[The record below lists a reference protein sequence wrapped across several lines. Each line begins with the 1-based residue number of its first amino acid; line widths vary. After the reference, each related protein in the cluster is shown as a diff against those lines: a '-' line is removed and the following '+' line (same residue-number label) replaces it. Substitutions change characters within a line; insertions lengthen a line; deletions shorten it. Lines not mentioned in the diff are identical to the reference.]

1 MIQETQDLLSTL
13 ERLTNQLVKAMT
25 SAPLGALDWRPGP
38 ETSSAAVLFTHTLG
52 ASRPWL
58 VSIVA
63 GETSDR
69 VRERE
74 FEAVGPEVG
83 DARER
88 ADRWLAD
95 ARRILE
101 PMSTADL
108 DRPCRLPSSSEPWME
123 TLTARGAVLHVVE
136 HIGMHIAHL
145 ELTLQ
150 LWHAL
155 QAGAGAAG

>member
-1 MIQETQDLLSTL
+1 MIQEAQDLLATL
-13 ERLTNQLVKAMT
+13 ERLTEQMVTAMA

-52 ASRPWL
+52 ASRHWL
-58 VSIVA
+58 TSIVA
-63 GETSDR
+63 GESSDR

-83 DARER
+83 DIRER
-88 ADRWLAD
+88 AQRWLAD

-101 PMSTADL
+101 PMSTDDL
-108 DRPCRLPSSSEPWME
+108 DRPCRMPSSSEPWMQ
-123 TLTARGAVLHVVE
+123 TLTARGAVLHVIE

-145 ELTLQ
+145 ELTIQ

-155 QAGAGAAG
+155 QAGAAR